1 MTWKYYEDALT
12 LAKSR
17 ADSRHEKTQVLKGET
32 MFNILQ
38 RHFNFLWM
46 VKALFTERLT
56 HNQAVAFRL
65 EYLSYRNAP
74 TIQSE
79 LWKKC
84 KIFSIDTTKKIPTDK
99 SKVAVDSAATSGPV
113 VPLD

>member
-1 MTWKYYEDALT
+1 MPSCWTEKGNILTWKFYEDALT

-32 MFNILQ
+32 VFNFLQ
-38 RHFNFLWM
+38 RHFNLLWM

-74 TIQSE
+74 TTQSE
-79 LWKKC
+79 LWKK
-84 KIFSIDTTKKIPTDK
+84 
-99 SKVAVDSAATSGPV
+99 
-113 VPLD
+113 